1 MKLKKLHQAF
11 KSAFG
16 GFGHLSQRQKNEAL
30 IEAVSMHQTKRVAA
44 LIDAGVKI
52 NTMAGLPLCIA
63 ASQNDPDMIDVLVKR
78 GKADVAH
85 DHQKA
90 LRVAIQEG
98 KGNAFDSLIKHG
110 ANLDKALTYVQT
122 KGNADDRRRAQY
134 WYHAP
139 TMIR

>member
-1 MKLKKLHQAF
+1 MKLKKLHQSF
-11 KSAFG
+11 KGAFG
-16 GFGHLSQRQKNEAL
+16 GFGHLNQRQKNEAL

-52 NTMAGLPLCIA
+52 NTMSGLPLCIA
-63 ASQNDPDMIDVLVKR
+63 ASQNDPDMIDVLVNR
-78 GKADVAH
+78 GKADVGH

-98 KGNAFDSLIKHG
+98 KGKAFDSLIKHG
-110 ANLDKALTYVQT
+110 ANLDMALSYVQS

-139 TMIR
+139 NMIR